1 MTGKDKGYGC
11 VGQIRSAAFAACGGE
26 RNSRHRLGVNYIDL
40 TIDAEERAVFF
51 RPLESL
57 AAPQGRGCGAS
68 PQKNTE
74 TGVATMHRLPRL
86 SSSFLA
92 CALLILALIGPAFA
106 ADQPTHIRGLWLT
119 TDYPSITAQ
128 AGHTTTIK
136 AKLQNYGLPP
146 QRATLSLDGVPTGW
160 KATILGGG
168 APITAAMPASDDS
181 VQLQL
186 RIEIPEGLTNGTHTI
201 TLRAKTQDTS
211 ASLPIDVSIGQ
222 VLPAQLALK
231 VTNPSLIGTAKTSF
245 GFQFNIANQSDRDLI
260 VKLAANAP
268 RGFTTNFTEAYGSQQ
283 IASIPIEAGK
293 DKDLKVNVQPPAD
306 AKAGSYPVAI
316 EVSADGTK
324 ADGSMMMD
332 ITGQPQLTLT
342 GEDGRLSTS
351 AVAGTTS
358 PVALVLSNDG
368 SAPAQEIALSA
379 SPPSDWKV
387 SFQPDKIAQLNPG
400 QKINIQA
407 QLTPSSKAVAGD
419 YMTTLRANDSGSQSS
434 SADIRVTVSTS
445 TLWGIVG
452 VAIVAIALLIAVGA
466 VARFGRR

>member
-1 MTGKDKGYGC
+1 
-11 VGQIRSAAFAACGGE
+11 
-26 RNSRHRLGVNYIDL
+26 
-40 TIDAEERAVFF
+40 
-51 RPLESL
+51 
-57 AAPQGRGCGAS
+57 
-68 PQKNTE
+68 
-74 TGVATMHRLPRL
+74 MHRLSRL
-86 SSSFLA
+86 SRSFLA
-92 CALLILALIGPAFA
+92 CSLLILALLAPAFA
-106 ADQPTHIRGLWLT
+106 ADQPAHIRGLWLT
-119 TDYPSITAQ
+119 TDYPAITAQ
-128 AGHTTTIK
+128 AGHTATIK
-136 AKLQNYGLPP
+136 TKLQNYGLAP
-146 QRATLSLDGVPTGW
+146 QRAMLSLDGVPTGW

-168 APITAAMPASDDS
+168 APIAAAMPATDDS

-186 RIEIPEGLTNGTHTI
+186 RLDIPAGLPSGTHTI
-201 TLRAKTQDTS
+201 TLHAKTQDTS
-211 ASLPIDVSIGQ
+211 ANLPIDVTIGQ

-245 GFQFNIANQSDRDLI
+245 GFQFNVANQSDRDLI
-260 VKLAANAP
+260 VNLAANAP
-268 RGFTTNFTEAYGSQQ
+268 NGFTTNFTEAYGSQQ

-293 DKDLKVNVQPPAD
+293 DKDLKVNVQPPTD
-306 AKAGSYPVAI
+306 TKAGSYPVAI

-324 ADGSMMMD
+324 ADGTMTMD

-351 AVAGTTS
+351 ATAGTTS

-368 SAPAQEIALSA
+368 SAAAQEVALSA

-387 SFQPDKIAQLNPG
+387 TFQPDKIARLNPG
-400 QKINIQA
+400 QKINIEA

-419 YMTTLRANDSGSQSS
+419 YMTTFRANDSGSQSS